1 MKPRDLKLDIETLS
15 QEITLSSEFIKKILK
30 EKNCIMAVNS
40 KQCKWKTQKSGIQFL
55 TKLPES
61 LAELVEL

>member
-30 EKNCIMAVNS
+30 EK
-40 KQCKWKTQKSGIQFL
+40 KLYYGCKF
-55 TKLPES
+55 
-61 LAELVEL
+61 